1 MSAPGPAACVY
12 VVEDDPKISAV
23 IADYLRD
30 AGHEVRTFRD
40 GGRALRAMENE
51 PPDLIILDWMLPGME
66 GPAVCRQLRRFSTA
80 PVLIL
85 TARAEEADKVAGLE
99 AGADDY
105 VCKPFGMRELMA
117 RVAALLRRSG
127 GRVGTD
133 PAAAP
138 YVVDPAGRRIAW
150 RGRWL
155 SLSGSEYQ
163 ILAALMRRPG
173 WVFTR
178 DSLLDQLGAE
188 FRDVSDRSIDS
199 HIKNLRRK
207 IAKVDPQVQC
217 IVSVY
222 GVGYRFEV

>member
-1 MSAPGPAACVY
+1 MSAPRPAACIY

-30 AGHEVRTFRD
+30 TGHEVRTFRD
-40 GGRALRAMENE
+40 GGRALGAMEEE
-51 PPDLIILDWMLPGME
+51 PPDLVILDWMLPGME
-66 GPAVCRQLRRFSTA
+66 GPAVCRQLRRFCTA
-80 PVLIL
+80 PVLML

-105 VCKPFGMRELMA
+105 VCKPFGARELMA

-133 PAAAP
+133 PAVAP
-138 YVVDPAGRRIAW
+138 YAVDASGRRIAW

-155 SLSGSEYQ
+155 PLSVSEYQ

-178 DSLLDQLGAE
+178 DTLLDQLGAE
-188 FRDVSDRSIDS
+188 FRGVSDRSIDS

-207 IAKVDPQVQC
+207 IARVDPQAQC

>member
-1 MSAPGPAACVY
+1 MSTPGPAACVY

-117 RVAALLRRSG
+117 RVAAL
-127 GRVGTD
+127 
-133 PAAAP
+133 
-138 YVVDPAGRRIAW
+138 
-150 RGRWL
+150 
-155 SLSGSEYQ
+155 
-163 ILAALMRRPG
+163 MRRPG

-222 GVGYRFEV
+222 GVGYRFEA